1 MMSQRDEAVMV
12 IDTEQSWLE
21 FCSVT
26 LEKNGYQVYTA
37 LTRWEAEKLLSTQ
50 PEINVVLVLIDIKTL
65 EEDESTISVLG
76 QSETGLKRSVVA
88 VFSTDLTPDR
98 TRRAFK
104 MGASDCVSK
113 PYDETT
119 LLALLEQMLADH
131 RIAAVRQKSATR
143 ASSNVLV
150 IDDDND
156 WLVSLEKY
164 LPPVD
169 SVLRA
174 TDYHTAVQQLS
185 LQSFDLVVVDLRLVD
200 ADDSNFQGMDLI
212 RLIREQDRQRGKF
225 TQIVVVSA
233 FGTPEHIRESYRTF
247 NIYYYFDKRYFS
259 PSKYRDSIAEA
270 LR

>member
-1 MMSQRDEAVMV
+1 
-12 IDTEQSWLE
+12 
-21 FCSVT
+21 
-26 LEKNGYQVYTA
+26 
-37 LTRWEAEKLLSTQ
+37 
-50 PEINVVLVLIDIKTL
+50 
-65 EEDESTISVLG
+65 
-76 QSETGLKRSVVA
+76 
-88 VFSTDLTPDR
+88 
-98 TRRAFK
+98 
-104 MGASDCVSK
+104 
-113 PYDETT
+113 
-119 LLALLEQMLADH
+119 
-131 RIAAVRQKSATR
+131 
-143 ASSNVLV
+143 V